1 MVQRSTQTVD
11 IRAGIRL
18 THATELLRGRIAH
31 SAETGGIR
39 KILLLELSGR
49 AEVDE
54 GHVAIRLEH
63 DISGLHVPVND
74 GRLPGVEVPQH
85 IAQLLGPLNDVLLRL
100 GAVLLQCLVQG
111 IALHVVHDDDERILR
126 IDHVDDTRQ
135 IRVAQLL
142 EDIRL
147 RHQTLLHGFKIQ
159 YTVLADLLHCPGLVC
174 LLIDGHIYDTH
185 AALSDLVEDL
195 IFSVNEGSYLQHPV
209 PSIF

>member
-63 DISGLHVPVND
+63 DIGGLHVPVND
-74 GRLPGVEVPQH
+74 GR
-85 IAQLLGPLNDVLLRL
+85 
-100 GAVLLQCLVQG
+100 
-111 IALHVVHDDDERILR
+111 HDDDERILR
-126 IDHVDDTRQ
+126 INHVDDTRQ

-159 YTVLADLLHCPGLVC
+159 YTVLADLLHCPGLVR

>member
-1 MVQRSTQTVD
+1 M
-11 IRAGIRL
+11 
-18 THATELLRGRIAH
+18 
-31 SAETGGIR
+31 
-39 KILLLELSGR
+39 
-49 AEVDE
+49 
-54 GHVAIRLEH
+54 
-63 DISGLHVPVND
+63 
-74 GRLPGVEVPQH
+74 EVPQH

-111 IALHVVHDDDERILR
+111 VALHVVHDDDERILR
-126 IDHVDDTRQ
+126 INHVDDTRQ

-159 YTVLADLLHCPGLVC
+159 YTVLADLLYCPGLVR

-185 AALSDLVEDL
+185 AAVSDLVEDL

-209 PSIF
+209 PSIFQNVLMVTTEMLSRSRRCLFSSISASILRCIPSASVITVGFR